1 MVIDKIENILFYKPM
16 IPALEAGI
24 AAVKAIEKLEPGKYR
39 FDGGYFNIQKGETK
53 PMNEGTFE
61 AHRRYID
68 VQILA
73 KGCEEVAWADV
84 GDLKTVIPYDREKDA
99 ERLSGDTKNHIRVD
113 QGMFYIAFPHDGH
126 KPVSHTDEPHSF
138 TKIIMKIPVPERV

>member
-84 GDLKTVIPYDREKDA
+84 GDQDRDPIRQGKGCGTFVRGYKEPYTCGP
-99 ERLSGDTKNHIRVD
+99 GDVLYRIS
-113 QGMFYIAFPHDGH
+113 P
-126 KPVSHTDEPHSF
+126 
-138 TKIIMKIPVPERV
+138 